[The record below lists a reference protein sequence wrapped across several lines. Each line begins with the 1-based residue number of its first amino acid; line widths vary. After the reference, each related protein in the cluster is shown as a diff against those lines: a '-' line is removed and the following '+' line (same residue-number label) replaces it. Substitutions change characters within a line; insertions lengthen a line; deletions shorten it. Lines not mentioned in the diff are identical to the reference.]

1 MKLDF
6 SSVWQYWPFLYHGA
20 LTTLKITAMAAVL
33 GFILG
38 VLLSLIKISK
48 CKPLVWF
55 GNFYTSI
62 FRGTPL
68 LVQLCIVH
76 FAFRRNRY
84 DPYHDAV
91 RCADLLTELSCIY
104 FRDFPWRNQCP

>member
-38 VLLSLIKISK
+38 VLLSLIKIS
-48 CKPLVWF
+48 PLSGLVTF
-55 GNFYTSI
+55 
-62 FRGTPL
+62 TPRSS
-68 LVQLCIVH
+68 VVPRFWYSSVSCIL
-76 FAFRRNRY
+76 AFR
-84 DPYHDAV
+84 
-91 RCADLLTELSCIY
+91 S
-104 FRDFPWRNQCP
+104 

>member
-62 FRGTPL
+62 FRGTP
-68 LVQLCIVH
+68 VGAFCVPARTGKTGDFH
-76 FAFRRNRY
+76 FGRA
-84 DPYHDAV
+84 DA
-91 RCADLLTELSCIY
+91 DG
-104 FRDFPWRNQCP
+104 

>member
-76 FAFRRNRY
+76 FGLPQLTGMTLTIVGY
-84 DPYHDAV
+84 AV
-91 RCADLLTELSCIY
+91 IALLGNLIALPLGK
-104 FRDFPWRNQCP
+104 R